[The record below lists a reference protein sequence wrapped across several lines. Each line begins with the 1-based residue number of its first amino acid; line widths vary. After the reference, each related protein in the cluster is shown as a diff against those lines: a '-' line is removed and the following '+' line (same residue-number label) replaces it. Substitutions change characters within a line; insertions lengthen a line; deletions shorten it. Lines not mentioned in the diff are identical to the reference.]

1 VLLKHGYTA
10 TLYCYS
16 SLKKAGKTMA
26 KRVYLFNEGG
36 KDDRDLLGGK
46 GANLCEMTSLGLPVP
61 FGFTITAPTCREF
74 FESGNRLPP
83 RLEQEYRVALDIV
96 EKKMGA
102 HFGDPENP
110 LLFSVRSG
118 AAVSMPGMMNTILNL
133 GLNDEIAEGLA
144 RKTNNPRFAYDSY
157 RRFIQMFSD
166 VVQGV
171 DGHKFEQ
178 VIIDYK
184 AANNKVDDTEMS
196 AEDWQAVIETYK
208 TFADFPQDPFV
219 QLKMAVEAV
228 FLSWHTPR
236 ANFYREMSNIPDSLG
251 TAVNVQA
258 MVFGNFGD
266 DSGSGVAFTRNPSTG
281 EHSFFGEFLFNA
293 AGEDVVAGIRTPESL
308 DSLKAKLPE
317 VYEQLF
323 ATQALLEKHYRDM
336 QDIEFTVQEGR
347 FYMLQTRSGKRTGR
361 ASVKIAVDMV
371 KEGLITEKEALMR
384 VSPDH
389 VESFLHPMVD
399 PGAKRDIVATGL
411 PASPGGA
418 TGQVVFSA
426 DEAVEV
432 AKDGSAVILV
442 RRETTPEDIHGM
454 KVAGGILTQ
463 LGGMTSHAAVVA
475 RGMGVCAITGCG
487 SLSINYEAGTITTE
501 GGTVI
506 HRGDVITLD
515 GSAGDVMLGDIPKV
529 EASSSDDFQTLLS
542 WADKYR
548 RLKVRANAETPADA
562 AKARELGAEGIG
574 LCRTEHMFFDT
585 ERIDQIRG
593 MILADTTEQRQLFI
607 NRLLKFQ
614 QQDMLAL
621 FKEMD
626 GLPVTIRLLDPPL
639 HEFLPHGDDEVEALA
654 TRLNIETADIFARIE
669 ALSEVNPMLGFRGC
683 RLSVVHPEITQMQV
697 QAIIGAAVEAVE
709 MGLRP
714 FPEIMVPLVVNVREL
729 RLVNEIIDTGIQA
742 VLKEKQI
749 SIPYKVGTMMETPRA
764 ALGADRL
771 APEVEFMSFGTNDL
785 TQMTYGFSRDD
796 IGKFLPQYLD
806 KKLVESDPFVS
817 LDQRAV
823 GRLMEMAITESRAS
837 KPGIKY
843 GICGEHGGDPRSI
856 KFCHD
861 LGLDYVSCSPFR
873 VPVARIAAAQAN
885 VGAELD

>member
-1 VLLKHGYTA
+1 
-10 TLYCYS
+10 
-16 SLKKAGKTMA
+16 MA

-74 FESGNRLPP
+74 FDNGNQLPQ

-96 EKKMGA
+96 EQKMGSR
-102 HFGDPENP
+102 FGDPENP

-133 GLNDEIAEGLA
+133 GLNDEIAAGLA
-144 RKTNNPRFAYDSY
+144 KKTNNPRFAYDSY

-166 VVQGV
+166 VVLGV
-171 DGHKFEQ
+171 EGHKFEQ

-184 AANNKVDDTEMS
+184 TEHGKTDDTEME
-196 AEDWQAVIETYK
+196 AEDWQAVIATYK
-208 TFADFPQDPFV
+208 TFADFPQDPFE
-219 QLKMAVEAV
+219 QLKLAVEAV
-228 FLSWHTPR
+228 FLSWYTPR

-266 DSGSGVAFTRNPSTG
+266 DSGSGVAFTRNPATG

-293 AGEDVVAGIRTPESL
+293 AGEDVVAGIRTPEPL
-308 DSLKAKLPE
+308 EALKQKLPS
-317 VYEQLF
+317 VYDELF

-361 ASVKIAVDMV
+361 ASIKIAVNMV
-371 KEGLITEKEALMR
+371 NEGLITEKEALMR
-384 VSPDH
+384 VSPEH
-389 VESFLHPMVD
+389 VEAFLHPMVD
-399 PGAKRDIVATGL
+399 PNAKQNIVATGL

-432 AKDGSAVILV
+432 AETGKKVILV

-454 KVAGGILTQ
+454 KVAEGILTQ

-487 SLSINYEAGTITTE
+487 SLSIDYDAGTITTE
-501 GGTVI
+501 DDTVI
-506 HRGDVITLD
+506 KRGDVITLD
-515 GSAGDVMLGDIPKV
+515 GSAAEVMLGDIPKI
-529 EASSSDDFQTLLS
+529 EASSSQDFQILLS

-548 RLKVRANAETPADA
+548 RLKVRANAETPEDA

-574 LCRTEHMFFDT
+574 LCRTEHMFFET
-585 ERIDQIRG
+585 ERIDQMRG
-593 MILADTTEQRQLFI
+593 MILSETNEQRQLFI
-607 NRLLKFQ
+607 DRLLAFQ

-639 HEFLPHGDDEVEALA
+639 HEFLPHGDDEIDALA
-654 TRLNIETADIFARIE
+654 DRLNIETSDIHNRIE
-669 ALSEVNPMLGFRGC
+669 ALDEVNPMLGFRGC
-683 RLSVVHPEITQMQV
+683 RLSVVYPEITEMQV

-709 MGLRP
+709 LGLKP

-729 RLVNEIIDTGIQA
+729 RLVNEIIDIGIQK
-742 VLKEKQI
+742 VLQEKQI

-764 ALGADRL
+764 TLGADRL

-796 IGKFLPQYLD
+796 VGKFLPQYLE

-823 GRLMEMAITESRAS
+823 GRLMELAVNESRAS
-837 KPGIKY
+837 KKGIKY